1 MIKCEFTEFIVIQQR
16 AEFMGKGE
24 ILIGCM
30 EHSRAQEAQK
40 EESPQLLGGEE
51 AHTPQREEWL
61 GKGHADGTGFRKT
74 TDKLLMTVLKF
85 FKTIFGKNI
94 YWRKPYYVQ

>member
-1 MIKCEFTEFIVIQQR
+1 MIKYEFTEFIVIQQR

-24 ILIGCM
+24 ILIGSM

-51 AHTPQREEWL
+51 AHTP
-61 GKGHADGTGFRKT
+61 
-74 TDKLLMTVLKF
+74 
-85 FKTIFGKNI
+85 
-94 YWRKPYYVQ
+94 

>member
-1 MIKCEFTEFIVIQQR
+1 MIKYEFTEFTSIQQR

-24 ILIGCM
+24 ILIGSM

-51 AHTPQREEWL
+51 THTP
-61 GKGHADGTGFRKT
+61 
-74 TDKLLMTVLKF
+74 
-85 FKTIFGKNI
+85 
-94 YWRKPYYVQ
+94 

>member
-16 AEFMGKGE
+16 AEFVGKGE

-51 AHTPQREEWL
+51 AHTP
-61 GKGHADGTGFRKT
+61 
-74 TDKLLMTVLKF
+74 
-85 FKTIFGKNI
+85 
-94 YWRKPYYVQ
+94 